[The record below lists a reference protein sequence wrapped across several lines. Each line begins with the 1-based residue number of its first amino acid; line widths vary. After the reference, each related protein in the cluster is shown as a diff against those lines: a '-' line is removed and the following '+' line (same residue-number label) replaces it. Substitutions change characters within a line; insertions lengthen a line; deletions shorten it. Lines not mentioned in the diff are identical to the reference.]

1 MLSSIINKDNQRG
14 GEHTV
19 KLYVDIYFLFNFWLD
34 FSVLFLTAQFEKE
47 EGKYRRKGFSLKKGC
62 LAAIVGAL
70 FGLFPPVFGWNLLV
84 RILSYIVGMISM
96 LFLAFGT
103 NQMFQ
108 RIPVFLGNSALL
120 GGILLSFPFRK
131 HAIVIAGMTW
141 MAVLCIKHFLG
152 RLFYIQHINQHL
164 CEVLLEFEGIEKEAI
179 GLWDTGNR
187 LKDPYSKK
195 PVIVVAEQL
204 LKEYLDVAK
213 KIAPQ
218 HYVLI
223 PYTSV
228 GGTGM
233 LEGVRL
239 TKAVVRTTE
248 QKLIHTDVVAA
259 CGRKDLFLQKPYQ
272 IILHT
277 ELIPNV
283 TWKK

>member
-1 MLSSIINKDNQRG
+1 MDKDNQRG
-14 GEHTV
+14 GKYTV

-47 EGKYRRKGFSLKKGC
+47 EGKYKRKGFSLKKGC

-70 FGLFPPVFGWNLLV
+70 FGLLPPVFGWILPV
-84 RILSYIVGMISM
+84 RVFAYIAGMISM
-96 LFLAFGT
+96 LLIAFGT
-103 NQMFQ
+103 TQMLQ

-120 GGILLSFPFRK
+120 GGILLAFPFRK
-131 HAIVIAGMTW
+131 DAIVIAGMTW
-141 MAVLCIKHFLG
+141 MAVLYIKRFLG
-152 RLFYIQHINQHL
+152 KLFYVQHIKQHL
-164 CEVLLEFEGIEKEAI
+164 CEVLLEFEGIEKEAV

-204 LKEYLDVAK
+204 LGEYLDAAK

-239 TKAVVRTTE
+239 TKTVVRTTE
-248 QKLIHTDVVAA
+248 QEFLHTDVIAA
-259 CGRKDLFLQKPYQ
+259 CGRKDLFFQKPYQ

-283 TWKK
+283 PFKQ

>member
-1 MLSSIINKDNQRG
+1 MNTDNQKG

-47 EGKYRRKGFSLKKGC
+47 EGKYKRKGFSLKKGC
-62 LAAIVGAL
+62 LAAVIGAL
-70 FGLFPPVFGWNLLV
+70 FGLLPPLFGWNLLI
-84 RILSYIVGMISM
+84 RIFAYGAGMFSM
-96 LFLAFGT
+96 LLFAFGT
-103 NQMFQ
+103 EQLFH

-120 GGILLSFPFRK
+120 GGILLAFPFRK
-131 HAIVIAGMTW
+131 HAIVIAGMTL
-141 MAVLCIKHFLG
+141 MAVLCIKRFLG
-152 RLFYIQHINQHL
+152 KIFYIQHIKQHL
-164 CEVLLEFEGIEKEAI
+164 CEVLLEFEGIKKEAV
-179 GLWDTGNR
+179 GLWDTGNQ

-204 LKEYLDVAK
+204 LGEYLDAAK

-239 TKAVVRTTE
+239 TKTVVKTTE
-248 QKLIHTDVVAA
+248 QEIVHTDVVAA
-259 CGRKDLFLQKPYQ
+259 CGRENLFFQKPYQ

-277 ELIPNV
+277 ELIPNISL
-283 TWKK
+283 KK

>member
-1 MLSSIINKDNQRG
+1 MDKDNQRG
-14 GEHTV
+14 GKYTV

-47 EGKYRRKGFSLKKGC
+47 EGKYKRKGFSLKKGC

-70 FGLFPPVFGWNLLV
+70 FGLFPPVFGWILPV
-84 RILSYIVGMISM
+84 RVFAYIAGMISM
-96 LFLAFGT
+96 LLIAFGT
-103 NQMFQ
+103 TQMLQ

-120 GGILLSFPFRK
+120 GGILLAFPFRK
-131 HAIVIAGMTW
+131 DAIVIAGMTW
-141 MAVLCIKHFLG
+141 MAVLYIKRFLG
-152 RLFYIQHINQHL
+152 KLFYVQHIKQHL
-164 CEVLLEFEGIEKEAI
+164 CEVLLEFEGIEKEAV

-204 LKEYLDVAK
+204 LGEYLDAAK

-239 TKAVVRTTE
+239 TKTVVRTTE
-248 QKLIHTDVVAA
+248 QEFLHTDVIAA
-259 CGRKDLFLQKPYQ
+259 CGRKDLFFQKPYQ

-283 TWKK
+283 PFKQ